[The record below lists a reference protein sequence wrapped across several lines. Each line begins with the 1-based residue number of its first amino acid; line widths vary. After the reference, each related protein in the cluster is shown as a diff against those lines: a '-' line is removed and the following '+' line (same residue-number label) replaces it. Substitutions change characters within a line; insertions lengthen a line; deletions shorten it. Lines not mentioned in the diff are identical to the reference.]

1 MKKVIIIISSIIGVL
16 LIASIS
22 LFLIF
27 RHTLNQTPP
36 TLSITYPSK
45 TSYYVGEAYDFS
57 DLKVEIFDKEYIV
70 IEDYTI
76 EGFDSSKP
84 VENQK
89 ITITVVYENKN
100 YYGYFHVNIKEI
112 PSVNPTLTEIALSK
126 LPDKL
131 EYKIGEYFNPD
142 GGVLNLI
149 YSDGSIKKVNL
160 LRSYVVGFD
169 STQANEELVLTIQ
182 YQEKGVVF
190 TTTFTVKVVE

>member
-1 MKKVIIIISSIIGVL
+1 MKKAIIIISSIIGVL
-16 LIASIS
+16 LIASLS

-27 RHTLNQTPP
+27 RNALNQTSP

-45 TSYYVGEAYDFS
+45 TSYYVGEAYNFD
-57 DLKVEIFDKEYIV
+57 DLKVEIFDKEYIE

-89 ITITVVYENKN
+89 ITITVVYENKS
-100 YYGYFHVNIKEI
+100 YYGYFHVTIKEI
-112 PSVNPTLTEIALSK
+112 PTINPSLSKISLSK

-131 EYKIGEYFNPD
+131 VYKVGEYFNPD
-142 GGVLNLI
+142 GGVLSLI
-149 YSDGSIKKVNL
+149 YSDDSIKKINL
-160 LRSYVVGFD
+160 LRSYVTGFD
-169 STQANEELVLTIQ
+169 SSKANEELVLTIR
-182 YQEKGVVF
+182 YEEKGVVF